1 MDKSKNS
8 NRIAKNSMMLYI
20 RMIFTM
26 AVSLYTSR
34 VVLNVLGI
42 SEYGIY
48 NVIGGVVMMFSSINT
63 TMATAVQR
71 FMNFEMGRQNPKG
84 LNDIFNTSV
93 IIHFFIAAIVFVL
106 LETVGVWF
114 LNAKMNIDPSR
125 MEAANWV
132 LQFSIFAFIVT
143 ILSVPYDA
151 VIIANEHM
159 QAFAVISII
168 EVTLKL
174 FVAFSVTWFDF
185 DKLKL
190 YAVLTFGVSLILR
203 IIYGT
208 YSKRHFAEAN
218 FKWEWHKKLFKEM
231 LSFAGW
237 NLIGVSSTMI
247 RTQGINIVLNLF
259 FGTIVNAAMGIT
271 NQVKT
276 AVDQFTNNFLMALN
290 PQITKSYAANDKDYL
305 FKLVFSGSK
314 YAFFLVFFLTLPIL
328 TETEY
333 ILTLW
338 LKNVPD
344 YTVIF
349 VRLVL
354 IISIIESMSKTLI
367 QTMFAT
373 GNIRKYQIIVGSV
386 TILNLPLSILFLYLG
401 FQPQITMIIGIFI
414 ALFALQV
421 RLQMLKTMV
430 ELPIKKYYF
439 EVIFLVLIIGLVAII
454 LPLLTSYLMNPGFIR
469 LIVVGIVS
477 VISVL
482 SSVYFIGLNK
492 EERTFIMSK
501 IKSIISSKLSNNSK
515 K

>member
-1 MDKSKNS
+1 MEKSNNS
-8 NRIAKNSMMLYI
+8 KRIAKNSMMLYI
-20 RMIFTM
+20 RMLFTM

-34 VVLNVLGI
+34 VVLNVLGV

-71 FMNFEMGRQNPKG
+71 FMNFEMGRKNFSG
-84 LNDIFNTSV
+84 LNDIFNTSI
-93 IIHFFIAAIVFVL
+93 IIHFFIAGIVFLL
-106 LETVGVWF
+106 LETLGVWF

-132 LQFSIFAFIVT
+132 LQFSILAFIVT

-159 QAFAVISII
+159 QAFAIISII
-168 EVTLKL
+168 EVALKL
-174 FVAFSVTWFDF
+174 FIAFSVAWFDF

-190 YAVLTFGVSLILR
+190 YAVLTFAVSLVLR
-203 IIYGT
+203 IIYGS
-208 YSKRHFAEAN
+208 YSKRHFAEAK
-218 FKWEWHKKLFKEM
+218 FKWEWHKDLFREM

-237 NLIGVSSTMI
+237 NLIGVSSTLI

-259 FGTIVNAAMGIT
+259 FGTLVNAAMGIA

-276 AVDQFTNNFLMALN
+276 AVDNFTNNFLMALN
-290 PQITKSYAANDKDYL
+290 PQITKSYASKDHEYL
-305 FKLVFSGSK
+305 FKLVFNGSK
-314 YAFFLVFFLTLPIL
+314 YAFYLVFFLTLPLL

-333 ILTLW
+333 ILKLW
-338 LKNVPD
+338 LKTVPD

-354 IISIIESMSKTLI
+354 IISIIESLSKTLI

-373 GNIRKYQIIVGSV
+373 GNIRRYQIVVGSV
-386 TILNLPLSILFLYLG
+386 TILNLPLAIVFLYMG
-401 FQPQITMIIGIFI
+401 FQPQITMTIGIFV
-414 ALFALQV
+414 ALFAQQV

-430 ELPIKKYYF
+430 DLPVHYF
-439 EVIFLVLIIGLVAII
+439 YSKVLLVVCSVALVSLVA
-454 LPLLTSYLMNPGFIR
+454 PLTVCYLMPGGFSR
-469 LIVVGIVS
+469 LLLNS
-477 VISVL
+477 LL
-482 SSVYFIGLNK
+482 SSVSILTAVWLIGLSGY
-492 EERTFIMSK
+492 ERNFFSDKFKTVILK
-501 IKSIISSKLSNNSK
+501 KLSTNNK
-515 K
+515 

>member
-1 MDKSKNS
+1 
-8 NRIAKNSMMLYI
+8 MLYI

-34 VVLNVLGI
+34 VVLNVLGV

-48 NVIGGVVMMFSSINT
+48 NVVGGVVMMFSSINT

-71 FMNFEMGRQNPKG
+71 FMNFEMGRKNFKG

-106 LETVGVWF
+106 LETLGVWF
-114 LNAKMNIDPSR
+114 LNAEMNIDPAR
-125 MEAANWV
+125 MDAANWV
-132 LQFSIFAFIVT
+132 LQFSILAFIVT

-168 EVTLKL
+168 EVALKL
-174 FVAFSVTWFDF
+174 FIAFAVAWFDF

-190 YAVLTFGVSLILR
+190 YAVLTFAVSLALR
-203 IIYGT
+203 FIYGS
-208 YSKRHFAEAN
+208 YSKKHFVEAR
-218 FKWEWHKKLFKEM
+218 FKWEWHKDLFKQM

-237 NLIGVSSTMI
+237 NLIGVTSTLI

-259 FGTIVNAAMGIT
+259 FGTLVNAAMGIA

-290 PQITKSYAANDKDYL
+290 PQITKSYAAGDHEYL
-305 FKLVFSGSK
+305 FKLVFNGSK
-314 YAFFLVFFLTLPIL
+314 YAFYLVFFLTLPLL

-333 ILTLW
+333 VLKLW
-338 LKNVPD
+338 LKTVPE
-344 YTVIF
+344 YTVAF

-354 IISIIESMSKTLI
+354 VTAIIESLSKTLI

-373 GNIRKYQIIVGSV
+373 GNIRRYQIIVGSV
-386 TILNLPLSILFLYLG
+386 TILNLPLSIVFLYWG
-401 FQPQITMIIGIFI
+401 FGPQITMTIGIFI

-421 RLQMLKTMV
+421 RLQMLRTMV
-430 ELPIKKYYF
+430 GLPVMKYYKD
-439 EVIFLVLIIGLVAII
+439 VILLVITVSVVAAII
-454 LPLLTSYLMNPGFIR
+454 PLITSWYMRPDFLRFI
-469 LIVVGIVS
+469 LNTVLCI
-477 VISVL
+477 ISVL
-482 SSVYFIGLNK
+482 CSVYFIGLSRN
-492 EERTFIMSK
+492 ERNMFTDKF
-501 IKSIISSKLSNNSK
+501 KSIVLKKLNINIK
-515 K
+515 

>member
-1 MDKSKNS
+1 MKENNNS
-8 NRIAKNSMMLYI
+8 RRIAKNSMMLYI

-26 AVSLYTSR
+26 AVTLYTSR
-34 VVLNVLGI
+34 VVLNVLGV

-71 FMNFEMGRQNPKG
+71 FMNFEMGRKNFKG

-106 LETVGVWF
+106 LETLGVWF

-132 LQFSIFAFIVT
+132 LQFSILAFIVT

-168 EVTLKL
+168 EVALKL
-174 FVAFSVTWFDF
+174 FIAFSVAWFDF

-190 YAVLTFGVSLILR
+190 YAVLTFGVSLVLR
-203 IIYGT
+203 IIYGS
-208 YSKRHFAEAN
+208 YSKRHFAEAK
-218 FKWEWHKKLFKEM
+218 FKWEWHKDLFKEM

-237 NLIGVSSTMI
+237 NLIGVSSTLI

-259 FGTIVNAAMGIT
+259 FGTLVNAAMGIA

-290 PQITKSYAANDKDYL
+290 PQITKSYASEDHEYL
-305 FKLVFSGSK
+305 FKLVFNGSK
-314 YAFFLVFFLTLPIL
+314 YAFYLVFFLTLPIL
-328 TETEY
+328 METEY
-333 ILTLW
+333 ILKLW
-338 LKNVPD
+338 LKTVPD

-354 IISIIESMSKTLI
+354 ITSIIEALSKTLI

-373 GNIRKYQIIVGSV
+373 GNIRRYQIIVGSV
-386 TILNLPLSILFLYLG
+386 TILNLPLAILFLYLG
-401 FQPQITMIIGIFI
+401 FQPQITMTIGIFI
-414 ALFALQV
+414 AIFAQQV

-430 ELPIKKYYF
+430 DLPVQRFYSQ
-439 EVIFLVLIIGLVAII
+439 VLLVVVGVGTLSLIA
-454 LPLLTSYLMNPGFIR
+454 P
-469 LIVVGIVS
+469 LIVTYYMPS
-477 VISVL
+477 SFLRLVINCLVSVL
-482 SSVYFIGLNK
+482 SVFIAVYFIGLSK
-492 EERTFIMSK
+492 YEKDFFGSK
-501 IKSIISSKLSNNSK
+501 IKDILSKKLSINTK
-515 K
+515 